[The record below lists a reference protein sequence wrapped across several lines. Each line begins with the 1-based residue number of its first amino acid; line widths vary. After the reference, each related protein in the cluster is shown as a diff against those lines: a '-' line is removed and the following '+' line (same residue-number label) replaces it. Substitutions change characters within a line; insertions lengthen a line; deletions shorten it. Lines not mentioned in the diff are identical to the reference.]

1 MIRTTDFGMINKYT
15 NIISRENIITFI
27 QNKIVWDDLEKNP
40 FNLGIPSVCIF
51 LM

>member
-27 QNKIVWDDLEKNP
+27 KIVWDGLEKKP
-40 FNLGIPSVCIF
+40 FQPWNS
-51 LM
+51 